1 MKSHPMLLC
10 SFCGRHQR
18 DVGLLLAGLTGHICD
33 ACCRDGVA
41 LIDKEAAEPG
51 SLLPIP
57 NTAAENARLREAL
70 GWIETHVVGPE
81 ALSRRVQEVARKA
94 LRP

>member
-1 MKSHPMLLC
+1 MKSHPLLLC

-18 DVGLLLAGLTGHICD
+18 DVGLMLAGLTGHICD
-33 ACCRDGVA
+33 ACCRDGMA
-41 LIDKEAAEPG
+41 LIEKE
-51 SLLPIP
+51 
-57 NTAAENARLREAL
+57 TAAPATALPLQSTATENARLREAL
-70 GWIETHVVGPE
+70 GWIETQVVGPE